1 MPSTTV
7 IVTSITSFL
16 GFLLNTTI
24 MVLILLR
31 GRKLY
36 HYLFATI
43 LFLCAV
49 WDLGTFLIMIRN
61 THENEL
67 VIYGYLISVPGIF
80 FSVLFYHFTGAY
92 LGQVKKKTT
101 TVLWV
106 LSVLSFIIMASGLLG
121 KISGVYHYRWG
132 NLFRPDETLLLGIL
146 PSIPLYYFTIGAS
159 IYFLSRAYKK
169 EPSPVTRRHML
180 YISASLVA
188 LGLALIKI
196 IALYNVDNPALLPFG
211 MALNDIFAALIGIAI
226 IKEQLFDI
234 TVVVKIGTIYSILA
248 ALVVFIFSFSEHL
261 LATYFSKLVGE
272 HSTVMHLIS
281 IGVVIAVLMPVK
293 NRLEHTVN
301 RFFAQ
306 KQLQF

>member
-7 IVTSITSFL
+7 IITSITSFL
-16 GFLLNTTI
+16 GFLLDITI

-49 WDLGTFLIMIRN
+49 WDFGTFLIMIRN
-61 THENEL
+61 THESEL
-67 VIYGYLISVPGIF
+67 AIYGYLISVPGIF

-101 TVLWV
+101 AALWV
-106 LSVLSFIIMASGLLG
+106 ISVLSFIIMASGSLG

-132 NLFRPDETLLLGIL
+132 NLFRPDEKLLLGIL

-159 IYFLSRAYKK
+159 IYFLLRAYKK

-180 YISASLVA
+180 YISAGFVA
-188 LGLALIKI
+188 LGLAMVKV
-196 IALYNVDNPALLPFG
+196 IALYGVDNPVLLPFG
-211 MALNDIFAALIGIAI
+211 MALNDVFAALIGIAI
-226 IKEQLFDI
+226 IKDRLFDI
-234 TVVVKIGTIYSILA
+234 TVIVKMGTIYSILA
-248 ALVVFIFSFSEHL
+248 ALVIFIFSFSEHL

-281 IGVVIAVLMPVK
+281 IAVVIAVLMPVK

-301 RFFAQ
+301 SYFAKRQ
-306 KQLQF
+306 VQF